1 MIGVSD
7 RSAADSDLVSAV
19 LPEAKPIDSSRRRRG
34 RRGPGGGRAYVIY
47 NIAHRSGKITLPSPS
62 LTHQHRHVA
71 IHLHSLQH
79 QHRHVATQPP
89 TKTSPL
95 LDITIFSVL
104 QPCLR
109 YAAKHSYRYARDGL
123 GCNPRTILRWAQS
136 RALVRQRC
144 ATKKIVVFLGE
155 TKVSL
160 LLTHR
165 CLWVRGAIV

>member
-1 MIGVSD
+1 MP
-7 RSAADSDLVSAV
+7 AV
-19 LPEAKPIDSSRRRRG
+19 EGRG
-34 RRGPGGGRAYVIY
+34 RRGPWGCQAYYVY
-47 NIAHRSGKITLPSPS
+47 NIAHRSGKITLPSPP
-62 LTHQHRHVA
+62 LT
-71 IHLHSLQH
+71 H
-79 QHRHVATQPP
+79 QHRHVATQPSP
-89 TKTSPL
+89 PSLTKTSPL
-95 LDITIFSVL
+95 LDITIFSML